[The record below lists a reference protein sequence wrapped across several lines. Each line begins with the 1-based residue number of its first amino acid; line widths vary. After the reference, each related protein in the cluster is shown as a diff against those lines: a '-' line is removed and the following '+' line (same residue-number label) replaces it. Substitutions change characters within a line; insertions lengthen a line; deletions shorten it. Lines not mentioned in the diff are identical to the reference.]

1 MNDNW
6 INLSE
11 LTWCNINHVCVYVC
25 LFFLF
30 VLCKLCRWVVPPGEL
45 FFWLTPWPLTFD
57 GSKVKTCFN
66 VQFHVLLRTKIKMA
80 ESLTR
85 RNKRW
90 TMMTP
95 STKTIGLDRRP
106 SPPHQQNKTKEEKK
120 FKMATLSDDTIPAH
134 LEKSKHGRGFF
145 YILKILKNLIKFTKK
160 KIKSNYN

>member
-80 ESLTR
+80 ESLFNLTTKKMEDGDR
-85 RNKRW
+85 HLRW
-90 TMMTP
+90 IGN
-95 STKTIGLDRRP
+95 STKWQPWAPGV
-106 SPPHQQNKTKEEKK
+106 KTPRGRNL
-120 FKMATLSDDTIPAH
+120 A
-134 LEKSKHGRGFF
+134 KSKHGRGFF
-145 YILKILKNLIKFTKK
+145 F
-160 KIKSNYN
+160 NYYNNFVLSQCSLQLS